1 MTQVGQK
8 PIVVVDDDPQ
18 VCALL
23 ALMLRRI
30 GHTVLSAAD
39 GEEALALIDRH
50 PTALVVAD
58 MSLPGMSG
66 IELFH
71 AVKQRR
77 PGLPFIFISGVGTI
91 EGAVDAMK
99 SGGVDFLVKP
109 ISQETIAT
117 VVRRVLHPQLAGP
130 GQPPGAGTKGVL
142 TRDPGMLKTLK
153 MAQTVAASHATILI
167 EGESGTGKELLARFI
182 YEHSSRAD
190 RPFVAINCA
199 AVPEGLME
207 SELFGYEKGAFTGA
221 VAKKPGRFE
230 LAHTGTLLLDE
241 IGELP
246 VFLQS
251 KLLRVLQEREVDVLG
266 GKRPLALDVRVI
278 ASTNRS
284 LWEEVKAG
292 RFREDL
298 YYRLNVFPLRVPP
311 LRQRPGDIPLL
322 VEHFVARACEE
333 HRKPR
338 LAIAPDAMASLAA
351 REWRGNIRELQNV
364 VGRAVLLAE
373 DGVIA
378 PEHVFAGQEPQAAP
392 STAFRPGTTVWEA
405 ERNLILATLERVG
418 GNRTHAAKIL
428 GISIRTLRNKLHQY
442 RGIASA
448 GADLHPVPPA
458 AGTGRGETA
467 GEAANNESWWPRVVG
482 F

>member
-1 MTQVGQK
+1 
-8 PIVVVDDDPQ
+8 
-18 VCALL
+18 
-23 ALMLRRI
+23 
-30 GHTVLSAAD
+30 
-39 GEEALALIDRH
+39 
-50 PTALVVAD
+50 
-58 MSLPGMSG
+58 
-66 IELFH
+66 
-71 AVKQRR
+71 
-77 PGLPFIFISGVGTI
+77 
-91 EGAVDAMK
+91 
-99 SGGVDFLVKP
+99 VDFLVKP
-109 ISQETIAT
+109 ISPETLAM
-117 VVRRVLHPQLAGP
+117 VVGRALQPTAEAP
-130 GQPPGAGTKGVL
+130 GRTARAGTGGVL
-142 TRDPGMLKTLK
+142 TRDLGMLKTLK

-182 YEHSSRAD
+182 YEHSARAD

-241 IGELP
+241 ISDLP
-246 VFLQS
+246 LFLQS

-266 GKRPLALDVRVI
+266 GKKPLALDVRVI

-298 YYRLNVFPLRVPP
+298 YYRLNVFPLRLPP

-322 VEHFVARACEE
+322 VEYFVTRACNE
-333 HRKPR
+333 HRKP
-338 LAIAPDAMASLAA
+338 LLTVAPNALSALMA

-364 VGRAVLLAE
+364 VARAVLLAE

-378 PEHVFAGQEPQAAP
+378 SEHLFAGDESAATP
-392 STAFRPGTTVWEA
+392 AAAFRPGTTVWGA

-442 RGIASA
+442 RGIESVDVASESRAARPDA
-448 GADLHPVPPA
+448 GIGP
-458 AGTGRGETA
+458 
-467 GEAANNESWWPRVVG
+467 NEGDGLISDASWWPRVVG
-482 F
+482 G

>member
-1 MTQVGQK
+1 MTGDAPG

-18 VCALL
+18 VCALF
-23 ALMLRRI
+23 AITLRRA
-30 GHTVLSAAD
+30 GYTVHSAATGGD
-39 GEEALALIDRH
+39 ALALIERH
-50 PTALVVAD
+50 RVALIVTD
-58 MSLPGMSG
+58 LSLPGMSG
-66 IELFH
+66 LDLFH

-77 PGLPFIFISGVGTI
+77 PETPVIFISGVGTI
-91 EGAVDAMK
+91 EAAVESMK
-99 SGGVDFLVKP
+99 LGGVDFLVKP
-109 ISQETIAT
+109 VLPEALTT
-117 VVRRVLHPQLAGP
+117 VVGRVL
-130 GQPPGAGTKGVL
+130 QPTNQTNSPSSPGARGMV
-142 TRDPGMLKTLK
+142 TRDPGLLKLLK
-153 MAQTVAASHATILI
+153 MAQTVAASHATIMI

-182 YEHSSRAD
+182 YENSVRAD

-246 VFLQS
+246 LFLQG

-266 GKRPLALDVRVI
+266 GRKPLALDVRII

-298 YYRLNVFPLRVPP
+298 YYRLNVFPLRLPP
-311 LRQRPGDIPLL
+311 LRKRTGDIPLL
-322 VEHFVARACEE
+322 VEHFVRQACAE
-333 HRKPR
+333 HRKPD
-338 LAIAPDAMASLAA
+338 LTVSPEAMAELTI

-364 VGRAVLLAE
+364 VARAVLLAE
-373 DGVIA
+373 DGVIT
-378 PEHVFAGQEPQAAP
+378 PDRLLETMEPDVKAAP
-392 STAFRPGTTVWEA
+392 VFRPGTTVWEA
-405 ERNLILATLERVG
+405 ERNLILNTLERVG

-428 GISIRTLRNKLHQY
+428 GISIRTLRNKLHEY
-442 RGIASA
+442 RAI
-448 GADLHPVPPA
+448 PA
-458 AGTGRGETA
+458 ADPPHTA
-467 GEAANNESWWPRVVG
+467 GSGRIGSVGPSGDDEGITPDPSWWPRVVG
-482 F
+482 G